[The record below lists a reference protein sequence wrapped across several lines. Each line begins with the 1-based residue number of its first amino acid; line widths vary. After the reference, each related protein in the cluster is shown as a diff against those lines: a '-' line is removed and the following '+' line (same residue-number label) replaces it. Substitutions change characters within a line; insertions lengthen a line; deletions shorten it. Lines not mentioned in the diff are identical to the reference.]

1 MFYQHTMNSIS
12 NKIYAIWVQ
21 FIRTSIFI
29 SSSYQYQKNWFER
42 KCTLSWNRNNA
53 SYLNIA
59 IIICKI
65 SKIWILVCGKHSEF
79 PTSGNIL
86 QILVHSGL
94 FEKKRGMKLPK
105 KHLHN
110 DPRESRILLTIL
122 NYRRRRSF
130 SHFIKKGIT
139 LWKNCLNMFGY

>member
-1 MFYQHTMNSIS
+1 M
-12 NKIYAIWVQ
+12 
-21 FIRTSIFI
+21 TS
-29 SSSYQYQKNWFER
+29 QL
-42 KCTLSWNRNNA
+42 T
-53 SYLNIA
+53 
-59 IIICKI
+59 
-65 SKIWILVCGKHSEF
+65 VCGKHSEF

-110 DPRESRILLTIL
+110 DPRESRILRTIL

-130 SHFIKKGIT
+130 SHFVKKGIT

>member
-29 SSSYQYQKNWFER
+29 SSSYQYQKNWFK
-42 KCTLSWNRNNA
+42 KCAHWAEIEIMQAIWILQS
-53 SYLNIA
+53 SYV
-59 IIICKI
+59 KFQ
-65 SKIWILVCGKHSEF
+65 KIWILVCGKHSEF

-110 DPRESRILLTIL
+110 DPRESRILRTIL

-130 SHFIKKGIT
+130 SHFVKKGIT